1 MEASMNQYLQIG
13 NMMVSGAISKQLA
26 QAIIEGNVQIVESL
40 MTKGSET
47 VYTLTLDCTQSLSD
61 LIAQGKYDFVNDNIT
76 EKNFPIE
83 CSGET
88 IKMALEV
95 ILVHLDERLTTKRV
109 KHELDRR
116 GLKLA
121 PIDILLALGA
131 AESDLQRKFPIVALG
146 YSWPDS
152 GRDLVVPEL
161 WHNGSARVVNLNFV
175 YPDDRWDGYY
185 RFVALRK

>member
-131 AESDLQRKFPIVALG
+131 AESDLHQDGARGNPRPPGRTSHDEAGEARARPPWFETRADRHPTR
-146 YSWPDS
+146 S
-152 GRDLVVPEL
+152 GR
-161 WHNGSARVVNLNFV
+161 G
-175 YPDDRWDGYY
+175 
-185 RFVALRK
+185 

>member
-40 MTKGSET
+40 MTKG
-47 VYTLTLDCTQSLSD
+47 
-61 LIAQGKYDFVNDNIT
+61 
-76 EKNFPIE
+76 
-83 CSGET
+83 
-88 IKMALEV
+88 
-95 ILVHLDERLTTKRV
+95 V